1 MPTRPIETARVPED
15 ISGRPRRIP
24 VGDVTWRHTFR
35 ALRHRNYRL
44 FFWGQLVSL
53 IGTWMQQTAMSWFVY
68 QITGSKLLLGAVA
81 AVGSAPMMLFSIW
94 GGALADLYPKRSILV
109 MTQSAQMICAFL
121 LAAGAWAGFAGP
133 IFIIVIAALN
143 GVAMGFDMPARQAF
157 TVEMTSREDL
167 LNAISLNSSI
177 VNGARVVG
185 PSVAG
190 VLIGAVGVAMCFFL
204 NGVTFIAVIA
214 GLLMMRLPPFHRPTH
229 LPSAGEHAWNGIVY
243 SVKHQRVRTILLLF
257 LAVGV
262 FGWSYAVLM
271 PAFAKDVL
279 GRGANGYGPPHV
291 GQRNGRLGRRTGRC
305 DVGTLFHSTQT
316 RSRRNLVV
324 LGRALCFF
332 ADAEFLRRARVP
344 VCRRI
349 RNALVFL
356 DLEHSSPDH
365 RSRRNARS
373 SYGGLDAG
381 FWRDDSARQRRS
393 WGCCPLVWDTVRAG
407 IWRRRLCVVRPC
419 YISCDPPTGGC
430 DLRLP
435 RPCLRDAARSLF
447 SGLLKT
453 RAISSVVEHLLHTQG
468 VAGSIPA
475 SRISCLFA
483 RHQRRD
489 SIEWSPAL
497 LFSSVFISAIRGLI
511 ST

>member
-1 MPTRPIETARVPED
+1 MMPTRPIETARVPED
-15 ISGRPRRIP
+15 ISGRPRRMP
-24 VGDVTWRHTFR
+24 VGGVTWRHTFR

-68 QITGSKLLLGAVA
+68 EITGSKFLLGAVA

-121 LAAGAWAGFAGP
+121 LAAGAWAGFARP

-190 VLIGAVGVAMCFFL
+190 VLIGAVGVTMCFFL

-243 SVKHQRVRTILLLF
+243 SVQHQRVRTILLLF

-279 GRGANGYGPPHV
+279 GRGPNGYGLLMSASGTGALAGALIVATWGHV
-291 GQRNGRLGRRTGRC
+291 LTPRKLALGGLWLFSVALLVFSLMRN
-305 DVGTLFHSTQT
+305 FY
-316 RSRRNLVV
+316 
-324 LGRALCFF
+324 A
-332 ADAEFLRRARVP
+332 
-344 VCRRI
+344 
-349 RNALVFL
+349 ALVFL
-356 DLEHSSPDH
+356 FI
-365 RSRRNARS
+365 
-373 SYGGLDAG
+373 AG
-381 FWRDDSARQRRS
+381 FGMLLFFSTSNTVLQTIVPDEMRGRVMGVWALVFGAMIPLGSVEAGAVAHWFGTPFALAFGAIVCALSA
-393 WGCCPLVWDTVRAG
+393 LVTLIV
-407 IWRRRLCVVRPC
+407 IRRR
-419 YISCDPPTGGC
+419 
-430 DLRLP
+430 
-435 RPCLRDAARSLF
+435 
-447 SGLLKT
+447 
-453 RAISSVVEHLLHTQG
+453 E
-468 VAGSIPA
+468 VA
-475 SRISCLFA
+475 
-483 RHQRRD
+483 
-489 SIEWSPAL
+489 
-497 LFSSVFISAIRGLI
+497 
-511 ST
+511 T